1 LEPDKVIK
9 RRRFTDED
17 KALALR
23 LHRMKWSYA
32 RIARHI
38 GRDRKATYEMILRE
52 INKPLPKRHE
62 AVVPSEGLFWKP
74 TLAMLMG
81 RR

>member
-1 LEPDKVIK
+1 LEATQVKP
-9 RRRFTDED
+9 RRRFTEEE

-32 RIARHI
+32 RIARHLD
-38 GRDRKATYEMILRE
+38 RDRKSTYEMLLRE
-52 INKPLPKRHE
+52 INKPLPKQHVS
-62 AVVPSEGLFWKP
+62 VVPSKGLFWNP
-74 TLAMLMG
+74 PLSRLMG